1 MQSFRLDPY
10 LWIHLAGI
18 AALPILLEVCL
29 LGLAVGYPLLP
40 PVLEVAIL
48 AAIGIGPILWMQW
61 TRPFY
66 IFSLLAV
73 ALQPE
78 KLSDQQRQMLRFFK
92 TPVAK
97 GFTLVAPVVLIWALW
112 QLYKLAP
119 IAADFTPISSQLRLV
134 GLLVAAIAFLACNLF
149 LQVPLSV
156 LHVLLVSPQ
165 SVENAEAYPLAE
177 IPQDFTLIGL
187 RIPKILPQLKAE
199 PKAAAVDLPRR
210 EEGQG
215 ERGEQEEQ
223 GSEGA
228 DLGASDTASDA
239 DDVWGEDEG
248 AISEVEDEGDEG
260 AIADLADL
268 SEPESEDEQGAIAAD
283 ESSDESDEWV
293 ESVAEADEVYETV
306 GEDIQVTDRAL
317 AEKEGSLAVGTEL
330 TSNGDESLPDEPA
343 AEPEMAAPA
352 ADVTEESK
360 DDTAAAEP
368 EPSLTSALDDNDVAG
383 DDDAGEAEPET
394 ATDVNPDMNE
404 NDKD

>member
-66 IFSLLAV
+66 IFSLMAV

-97 GFTLVAPVVLIWALW
+97 GFTLIAPVVLTWALW

-199 PKAAAVDLPRR
+199 PKTAAVDLPKRDG
-210 EEGQG
+210 ELG
-215 ERGEQEEQ
+215 EREEQ
-223 GSEGA
+223 GGEGA
-228 DLGASDTASDA
+228 NLGASDTASDA

-248 AISEVEDEGDEG
+248 EEG

-268 SEPESEDEQGAIAAD
+268 SEPESGVEDEGDEGAIAAD
-283 ESSDESDEWV
+283 ESHDESDEWV
-293 ESVAEADEVYETV
+293 ESAAGTDEVYETV
-306 GEDIQVTDRAL
+306 DENIEVTDRAL
-317 AEKEGSLAVGTEL
+317 AEEEGSMAVGTEL
-330 TSNGDESLPDEPA
+330 TSDEEANSADQPT
-343 AEPEMAAPA
+343 AEPEVAEPA
-352 ADVTEESK
+352 ADVTQELE
-360 DDTAAAEP
+360 DNFAAVDAEP
-368 EPSLTSALDDNDVAG
+368 ETSLTSAENEDDIAG
-383 DDDAGEAEPET
+383 DDDTDEAEPEV
-394 ATDVNPDMNE
+394 ATDVNTDIDD

>member
-48 AAIGIGPILWMQW
+48 AAIGIAPILWMQW

-97 GFTLVAPVVLIWALW
+97 GFALIAPVVLTWALW

-165 SVENAEAYPLAE
+165 TVENADAYPLAE

-199 PKAAAVDLPRR
+199 PKAAPVDLPKRD
-210 EEGQG
+210 E
-215 ERGEQEEQ
+215 EQEELGEQ
-223 GSEGA
+223 GGEVA
-228 DLGASDTASDA
+228 DLGSSDTALDVA
-239 DDVWGEDEG
+239 DEWGEDEG
-248 AISEVEDEGDEG
+248 AISEVEDEG
-260 AIADLADL
+260 
-268 SEPESEDEQGAIAAD
+268 AIAAD
-283 ESSDESDEWV
+283 ESNDESDEWV
-293 ESVAEADEVYETV
+293 ESATGADEVYETV
-306 GEDIQVTDRAL
+306 DENIEVTDRAL
-317 AEKEGSLAVGTEL
+317 AEEGSMAVETEL
-330 TSNGDESLPDEPA
+330 TSDDE
-343 AEPEMAAPA
+343 
-352 ADVTEESK
+352 
-360 DDTAAAEP
+360 DTNLSDQPAAAEP
-368 EPSLTSALDDNDVAG
+368 AMAEPAADGIQDSEDNFAAADAESESSLTSAENENDVAG
-383 DDDAGEAEPET
+383 DEDTGEAESET
-394 ATDVNPDMNE
+394 TTDVNTDINKD
-404 NDKD
+404 DKD